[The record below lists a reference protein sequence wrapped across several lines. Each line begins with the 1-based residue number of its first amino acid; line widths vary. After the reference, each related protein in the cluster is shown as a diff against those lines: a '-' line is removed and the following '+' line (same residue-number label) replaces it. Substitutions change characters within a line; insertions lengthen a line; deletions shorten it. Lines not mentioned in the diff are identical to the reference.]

1 MLPEKDQVLDHTQY
15 HKKGVSPENAKK
27 LCLGGDAAMEVFWE
41 LYIDLQECVIR
52 KAGGE
57 DGLLKK
63 NANKSPDGVVVE
75 AFATWVMDNAA
86 NMALKG
92 TLIKAMLS
100 GDENESPAF
109 IKNPYLSHRCIDYLR
124 GSASNEW
131 QKKSSTTIEN
141 QQDSDVKPIESSS
154 IPSNDP
160 HEKRQE
166 TDPAS
171 SGDLNSSDSRIAVF
185 RDKFS
190 FPFLAKDRLT
200 RGHDLFVMQHFPKI
214 EFCGVEKE
222 RESLERISDW
232 TGISADQLS
241 QRLKEVHSHAK
252 IRRDNQLQQL
262 KSIDERNEIPS
273 QKSRDRMDRIL
284 RIQKD
289 AFTEPLKKEDLQ
301 VLFEEPLN
309 SADADQNFRRYREL
323 CENIGLA
330 DLLIS
335 EEQSESS

>member
-1 MLPEKDQVLDHTQY
+1 MQEKGPILDYTQF

-27 LCLGGDAAMEVFWE
+27 LCLGGEAAMEAFWE

-57 DGLLKK
+57 SGLLKK
-63 NANKSPDGVVVE
+63 NANKLPDGVVVE
-75 AFATWVMDNAA
+75 AFATWVLDHAA

-141 QQDSDVKPIESSS
+141 QQDSDVKSDESSS
-154 IPSNDP
+154 TPSNDP

-166 TDPAS
+166 TGPES
-171 SGDLNSSDSRIAVF
+171 SWDLSSADSRSVIF
-185 RDKFS
+185 RDKFP
-190 FPFLAKDRLT
+190 FPFLARDRLT

-214 EFCGVEKE
+214 EFCGEEKE
-222 RESLERISDW
+222 RESLDRISDW

-252 IRRDNQLQQL
+252 IRRDNQLQL
-262 KSIDERNEIPS
+262 LTSTDERDEIPS
-273 QKSRDRMDRIL
+273 QKSRDRKDRIT

-289 AFTEPLKKEDLQ
+289 GLMEPLKKEDLQ
-301 VLFEEPLN
+301 VLFEVPLN
-309 SADADQNFRRYREL
+309 SDDADQNLRRYREL
-323 CENIGLA
+323 CEIIGLA

-335 EEQSESS
+335 EDQSESS